1 MRDHPGTMPRRDYT
15 DAEKAEALERYRVD
29 GPKAAAAALGISA
42 STITGWAKAAGVR
55 TERLENAQARVEAR
69 RTDLH
74 ARRLALAADL
84 LDDIARFRGQLFAP
98 CVERKAMNV
107 SDGPIGSHVEIVDID
122 RPKPT
127 FAEQTKIMTSIGIA
141 VDKAQLLAGEATS
154 RTEVTGTGASID
166 DEVARLEAELALTP
180 SASAAG

>member
-1 MRDHPGTMPRRDYT
+1 MPRRNYT
-15 DAEKAEALERYRVD
+15 DADKAQALELYRVD
-29 GPKAAAAALGISA
+29 GPKAAAATLGIAA

-69 RTDLH
+69 RTDLA

-84 LDDIARFRGQLFAP
+84 LDDIARFRSQLFAP
-98 CVERKAMNV
+98 CVERKALVV
-107 SDGPIGSHVEIVDID
+107 SDGAAYGSHVTIVDID

-141 VDKAQLLAGEATS
+141 VDKAQLLAGEATT

-166 DEVARLEAELALTP
+166 DEVARLEAELALTSP
-180 SASAAG
+180 ASAAG